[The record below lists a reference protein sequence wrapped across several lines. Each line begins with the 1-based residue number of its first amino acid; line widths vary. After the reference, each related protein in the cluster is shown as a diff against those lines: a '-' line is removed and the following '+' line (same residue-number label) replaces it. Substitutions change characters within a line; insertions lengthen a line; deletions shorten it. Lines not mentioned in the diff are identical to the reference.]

1 MFSVQRTCFLSQQQL
16 GGEIADDVG
25 GVAAPEGAMEI
36 VPNKAL
42 SLSLSLSLGGD
53 RRRYLQGLQGCRVMA
68 NDICRLIET
77 PGWGNS
83 G

>member
-42 SLSLSLSLGGD
+42 SLSLSLSLSLGGD
-53 RRRYLQGLQGCRVMA
+53 RRRYLQGLQG
-68 NDICRLIET
+68 
-77 PGWGNS
+77 NS
-83 G
+83 E